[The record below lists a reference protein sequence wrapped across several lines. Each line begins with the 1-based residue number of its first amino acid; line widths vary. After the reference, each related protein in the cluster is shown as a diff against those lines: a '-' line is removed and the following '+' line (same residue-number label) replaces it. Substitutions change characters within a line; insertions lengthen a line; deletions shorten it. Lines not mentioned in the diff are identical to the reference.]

1 MTKKTEPRHFM
12 GLPPELIRAL
22 GEVSA
27 RHGQI
32 EHLLTM
38 TIRRTAP
45 ISYDAAV
52 DKVEELK
59 SREKIRKEAKR
70 SFNKW
75 AIQEFGEIEGNGR
88 AGAFNDLIQNWAAL
102 TDRRDDVVHCCWSVG
117 IEDKQLS
124 GTRRGELLTWN
135 GRLVGIE
142 DVLNLADNL
151 KQFVVRLNTATMP
164 SQLSGPEN
172 EIAAMPARF
181 SVTYI
186 IPSDVETTATAAAIF
201 TTSGAFTERSD
212 D

>member
-12 GLPPELIRAL
+12 ELPPELIQAL

-75 AIQEFGEIEGNGR
+75 AIQECGEFEGNGR

-102 TDRRDDVVHCCWSVG
+102 IPTCA
-117 IEDKQLS
+117 
-124 GTRRGELLTWN
+124 
-135 GRLVGIE
+135 
-142 DVLNLADNL
+142 ADH
-151 KQFVVRLNTATMP
+151 
-164 SQLSGPEN
+164 
-172 EIAAMPARF
+172 
-181 SVTYI
+181 
-186 IPSDVETTATAAAIF
+186 
-201 TTSGAFTERSD
+201 
-212 D
+212 